1 MATEDV
7 SPAAPKQS
15 IVDLQAEIAA
25 SRAELAASIAALKGQ
40 ASAGALA
47 KRGGRALIGLFTDGE
62 GGVRPERIAIAGAV
76 VVGFVA
82 ISVMTRRRR

>member
-1 MATEDV
+1 MANEDLH
-7 SPAAPKQS
+7 PAEPKQS

-25 SRAELAASIAALKGQ
+25 ARAELAASIAALKGQ

-47 KRGGRALIGLFTDGE
+47 KRGGRAFIGLFTDAE

-82 ISVMTRRRR
+82 LRVIAARRR

>member
-7 SPAAPKQS
+7 SPAAPQQS
-15 IVDLQAEIAA
+15 SVDLQ
-25 SRAELAASIAALKGQ
+25 AELAASIAALKGQ

>member
-7 SPAAPKQS
+7 SPAAPQQS

-25 SRAELAASIAALKGQ
+25 ARAELAASIAALKGQ

-47 KRGGRALIGLFTDGE
+47 KRGGRALMGLFTDSE

>member
-47 KRGGRALIGLFTDGE
+47 KRGGRALTDGE

>member
-7 SPAAPKQS
+7 SPTAPKQS

-25 SRAELAASIAALKGQ
+25 ARAELGASIAALKGQ

-47 KRGGRALIGLFTDGE
+47 KRGGRALIGLFTDAE